1 MRRPDV
7 QALIKRVTV
16 SSNDD
21 YDPEWPAMSRY
32 DQVRIRLKD
41 GAVIESEK
49 VRRALGDAGR
59 PLSVD
64 DLQRK
69 FFDCLEAGRP
79 ELDAS
84 GLVTDLQRIERL
96 PSCRVL
102 FEHARKSIAA

>member
-1 MRRPDV
+1 MITIL
-7 QALIKRVTV
+7 Q
-16 SSNDD
+16 
-21 YDPEWPAMSRY
+21 WPAMSRY

-41 GAVIESEK
+41 GVVIESEQ

-79 ELDAS
+79 ELDAG
-84 GLVTDLQRIERL
+84 GLFNDLQRIERL
-96 PSCRVL
+96 PSCRRTVR
-102 FEHARKSIAA
+102 ARSELHSSITTAIRVT